1 MTPASRYTTLVLCT
15 AALTTPVQTPAQPY
29 PVRPVRLVVP
39 VSPGATTDI
48 LARSLAA
55 KLTDSLGQQVV
66 VDNRGGASG
75 VIGTETVARSTADGH
90 TLLII
95 TSTHTINP
103 SLQRKLPYDPIR
115 DFTPI
120 AYLASSPTLLITHNS
135 VQASNVRDL
144 INFAKASP
152 GKLAF
157 GSGGT
162 GSSTHLVAELF
173 KSASGTDF
181 THVPYKGAGP
191 ALTDVL
197 AGQLAF
203 MFSGV
208 VPAIPHVKGGRI
220 RALGVTSLKRTVA
233 APDVPTLNESGLPGF
248 EFGLWYGLLGPASL
262 PEAVVTRVERETR
275 AALESNDV
283 RTRLAAEG
291 ADVIAT
297 GPKALLAHMQAE
309 IGKYRRLV
317 QLAGIKPE

>member
-1 MTPASRYTTLVLCT
+1 MNVSRCALVASSLVLT
-15 AALTTPVQTPAQPY
+15 GIPAVTTGQQYPA
-29 PVRPVRLVVP
+29 RPIRLVVP

-75 VIGTETVARSTADGH
+75 VIGTETVARANPDGH
-90 TLLII
+90 TLLVI

-120 AYLASSPTLLITHNS
+120 AYLASSPTILITHNS
-135 VQASNVRDL
+135 TPAANVREL
-144 INFAKASP
+144 INLAKAKP
-152 GKLAF
+152 GLTF

-173 KSASGTDF
+173 KSASGTEF

-197 AGQLAF
+197 AGQLTF
-203 MFSGV
+203 MFSGI

-220 RALGVTSLKRTVA
+220 RGLGVTSLKRTVA

-248 EFGLWYGLLGPASL
+248 EFGLWYGLLGPAGL
-262 PEAVVTRVERETR
+262 GENIVTRVERETR
-275 AALESNDV
+275 TALESSDV
-283 RTRLAAEG
+283 RNRLAAEG
-291 ADVIAT
+291 ADVIAA
-297 GPKALLAHMQAE
+297 GPKSLLAHMQAE
-309 IGKYRRLV
+309 IEKYRKLV
-317 QLAGIKPE
+317 RLAGIKPE